1 MARSRRKNGGP
12 QRGKFRLKKMNKGWS
27 TFRRQPIPAK
37 PIDRSPAAETAK
49 AGTAEKKA

>member
-27 TFRRQPIPAK
+27 TFRHQPIPAK
-37 PIDRSPAAETAK
+37 PIDRSKQAEAAEKQA
-49 AGTAEKKA
+49 

>member
-37 PIDRSPAAETAK
+37 PLDRSADAEAAK
-49 AGTAEKKA
+49 AEKA

>member
-27 TFRRQPIPAK
+27 TFRRQSIPAK
-37 PIDRSPAAETAK
+37 PIDRSAEADAAK